1 MSAVD
6 IAVRAFRELEPEDF
20 RILQAIEQ
28 QQKNYEYAPKEAIH
42 KEANLPLSEIDYRL
56 PILTKKGLLQGWRG
70 QYTGYSLT
78 TAGYDTL
85 AINALV
91 KANIIEA
98 FGKPLGVGK
107 ESDVYDALTPD
118 EQQVA
123 LKFHRLGRTS
133 FKKTKQKRN
142 YTVKYSYTP
151 DWHHQ
156 SRIAA
161 KKEYTALKLL
171 YLKGIAVPEPIKQ
184 TRHVLVMSM
193 IEGTELYHHPELLDA
208 QAVLNEILVNVRRA
222 YQDAHI
228 IHGDLSPFNI
238 ILQPNQ
244 RILIIDWPQ
253 NVSTKHPNADELLE
267 RDLRN
272 VLTFFQRKHGL
283 KNRLNDALAYVKE
296 NPKTKLTERN

>member
-1 MSAVD
+1 MSAVN

-28 QQKNYEYAPKEAIH
+28 QLKNYEHAPTDAIH
-42 KEANLPLSEIDYRL
+42 KQAELPPQEIEYRI
-56 PILTKKGLLQGWRG
+56 PILIKKGLIQGWRG
-70 QYTGYSLT
+70 QYVGYSLT
-78 TAGYDTL
+78 TAGHDTL
-85 AINALV
+85 AIDTLV

-107 ESDVYDALTPD
+107 ESDVYDALAPV
-118 EQQVA
+118 EQRVA

-133 FKKTKQKRN
+133 FKKTKLKRN
-142 YTVKYSYTP
+142 YTTEYSYTP

-161 KKEYTALKLL
+161 RKEYFALKRL
-171 YLKGIAVPEPIKQ
+171 YPKGVAVPEPIKQ

-193 IEGTELYHHPELLDA
+193 IEGSELFNYPTLPDA
-208 QAVLNEILVNVRRA
+208 QAVLTEILVNVKKA
-222 YQDAHI
+222 YQGADM

-238 ILQPNQ
+238 ILNPSGQ
-244 RILIIDWPQ
+244 IIIIDWPQ
-253 NVSTKHPNADELLE
+253 NVSTKHPNAKEILE

-272 VLTFFQRKHGL
+272 VLTFFHRKYGL
-283 KNRLNDALAYVKE
+283 ECSLEDTVTYVTEDYE
-296 NPKTKLTERN
+296 N

>member
-6 IAVRAFRELEPEDF
+6 IAVREFRKLEPEDLK
-20 RILQAIEQ
+20 ILQAIEQ
-28 QQKNYEYAPKEAIH
+28 QMKNYEHAPADAISNQA
-42 KEANLPLSEIDYRL
+42 ELPLSEIEYRL
-56 PILTKKGLLQGWRG
+56 PILIKKGLVQGWRG
-70 QYTGYSLT
+70 QYVGYSIT

-85 AINALV
+85 AINTLV
-91 KANIIEA
+91 QANIIEA

-118 EQQVA
+118 ERRVA

-133 FKKTKQKRN
+133 FKKTKRKRG
-142 YTVKYSYTP
+142 YTIKYSYTP

-161 KKEYTALKLL
+161 EKEYRSLKLL
-171 YLKGIAVPEPIKQ
+171 YPKGVAVPEPIKR
-184 TRHVLVMSM
+184 TRHVLVMGM
-193 IEGTELYHHPELLDA
+193 IEGAELYHYPELPDA
-208 QAVLNEILVNVRRA
+208 QAVYNEILVNVKRA
-222 YQDAHI
+222 YRDAHL

-244 RILIIDWPQ
+244 HILIIDWPQ
-253 NVSTKHPNADELLE
+253 NVSTKHPNAKQLLE

-272 VLTFFQRKHGL
+272 VLTFFKRKYGL
-283 KNRLNDALAYVKE
+283 QNRLKDALTYVRE
-296 NPKTKLTERN
+296 NSKT

>member
-6 IAVRAFRELEPEDF
+6 IAVRAFRELEPEDLK
-20 RILQAIEQ
+20 ILQAIEQ
-28 QQKNYEYAPKEAIH
+28 QMKNYEHAPKDAIH
-42 KEANLPLSEIDYRL
+42 KQAKLPLSEIEYRL
-56 PILTKKGLLQGWRG
+56 PILIKKGLLQGWREH
-70 QYTGYSLT
+70 YTGYSLT

-91 KANIIEA
+91 KDNIIEA

-107 ESDVYDALTPD
+107 ESDVYDALTPNQ
-118 EQQVA
+118 QQVA

-161 KKEYTALKLL
+161 KKEYNALKLL
-171 YLKGIAVPEPIKQ
+171 YPKDVAVPEPIKQ
-184 TRHVLVMSM
+184 TRHVLVMGM
-193 IEGTELYHHPELLDA
+193 IEGAELYHHPELPDA
-208 QAVLNEILVNVRRA
+208 QAVYNEILVNVRRA

-244 RILIIDWPQ
+244 HILIIDWPQ
-253 NVSTKHPNADELLE
+253 NVSTKHPNAKELIE

-283 KNRLNDALAYVKE
+283 KNRLKDALTYVTE
-296 NPKTKLTERN
+296 NS